1 MIVFLRNR
9 TLIRKL
15 STNRTLKLYKLSVS
29 PIRCALRQDDSVRRC
44 SQKRYARMGN
54 TCRIHNT
61 NIVLHVA
68 VDIFC
73 NRFKARPPNE
83 GSCSRTCRPIF
94 WLQFPH
100 NEFMSLCRRC
110 ICKTL
115 IDFRCRQH
123 LATFEMP
130 GFCALVIFS
139 VELQKF
145 GNLLLHVC
153 VYLLL

>member
-1 MIVFLRNR
+1 MIVLLRNR

-15 STNRTLKLYKLSVS
+15 STNRALKFYKLSVS
-29 PIRCALRQDDSVRRC
+29 PIRCALRQNDSIRRC
-44 SQKRYARMGN
+44 SKKRDSWMGN
-54 TCRIHNT
+54 TCCIHNP

-73 NRFKARPPNE
+73 DRFKARSPNE
-83 GSCSRTCRPIF
+83 GSCSRTRRPIF

-110 ICKTL
+110 ICETF
-115 IDFRCRQH
+115 IDFRCCQH